1 MSRRTWA
8 LAALLATAAVIRI
21 VAASEVDRTSLRRL
35 DHWAQTDMHYFDAWA
50 RQIAAGDWASAQVPM
65 PMHRWHREIAG
76 RYLAT
81 HPGVQASLHEAADPE
96 AALWAHWMRAPRFYQ
111 DPLYPYGVAA
121 TYAAVGHRPAIVI
134 TLQLA
139 AGVATLFLIAV
150 VASACFGEVT
160 GWCAGLLAVLCGPLV
175 FYEFLLLRDS
185 LVAGAGVL
193 LVWLALRAD
202 ANGRPLD
209 YFLFAVVA
217 AAACLLKSTFV
228 VFALAMLVVLFVRRV
243 RARAPWRATA
253 GAAVAASAIVFVPL
267 AIRNV
272 GVGAPAFSLAASGP
286 MTFVSA
292 NEVRAMPDVGF
303 GIDAPVLTSFLAD
316 TDGGWIAAI
325 RVAMSGQT
333 LGSYTALLWRKWDRA
348 WHWFEIPN
356 NENFYYARTRVSML
370 EWLPVTFWLIAPLAL
385 VGLVLGGRRLDRAW
399 PLYIL
404 VATTL
409 VALVGFYVLGRF
421 RVALLAAVIPFAAL
435 TLVEIARWAR
445 AGFIGRTA
453 AACAATALLASWT
466 GRPLASDQ
474 VLIRTAD
481 WILPYS
487 VVYQPLITEAIDRR
501 DWNTAATRYLEFFKE
516 EPEPAAILASDDA
529 TLAPELADMHEECAR
544 ILRMAG
550 RNAEADAQVQ
560 RAGQT
565 LALRRLR

>member
-1 MSRRTWA
+1 VDYA
-8 LAALLATAAVIRI
+8 LFAAV
-21 VAASEVDRTSLRRL
+21 A
-35 DHWAQTDMHYFDAWA
+35 M
-50 RQIAAGDWASAQVPM
+50 
-65 PMHRWHREIAG
+65 
-76 RYLAT
+76 
-81 HPGVQASLHEAADPE
+81 
-96 AALWAHWMRAPRFYQ
+96 
-111 DPLYPYGVAA
+111 
-121 TYAAVGHRPAIVI
+121 
-134 TLQLA
+134 
-139 AGVATLFLIAV
+139 
-150 VASACFGEVT
+150 
-160 GWCAGLLAVLCGPLV
+160 
-175 FYEFLLLRDS
+175 
-185 LVAGAGVL
+185 
-193 LVWLALRAD
+193 
-202 ANGRPLD
+202 
-209 YFLFAVVA
+209 
-217 AAACLLKSTFV
+217 AACLLKSTFV
-228 VFALAMLVVLFVRRV
+228 VVALAMVVVLFGRRV
-243 RARAPWRATA
+243 QARAPWRGAAAATLLATA
-253 GAAVAASAIVFVPL
+253 IVLTPLAVRNVAVAAPV
-267 AIRNV
+267 
-272 GVGAPAFSLAASGP
+272 FSLAASGP

-333 LGSYTALLWRKWDRA
+333 LGSYAALLWRKWDRA

-385 VGLVLGGRRLDRAW
+385 VGLVLGIRRLDRAW

-409 VALVGFYVLGRF
+409 VALVAFYVLGRF

-487 VVYQPLITEAIDRR
+487 VVYQPLITEAVDRR